1 MKGKVEIFAVLDG
14 DREKLVYEEDNLV
27 VNGAGQ
33 TIVDMLTAPSSTL
46 GIAPRVMDT
55 SNWVVQAISFGKD
68 AEGYFRNAHAFP
80 VSSFDCPS
88 PGLTVANRNL
98 NPYSTPSSTSLFSVA
113 NAGTP
118 RDLRISSTPDISPPS
133 IFSSVAS
140 SIAHVVTVVA
150 DDVAATK
157 FFHPCY
163 MQVGD
168 AGVDFTTS
176 AFQDTWL
183 CWSLYTKQ
191 TFSEYPI
198 SIGGCSSM
206 GDLDHGGIHVKLTS
220 RGDGFAGTAD
230 RGNARTAINL
240 FSDPANGSVSSVNQ
254 TWITE
259 TSRTEAK
266 GWVEDGWE
274 ANAGIE
280 DVGDNWYRAWVSVLS
295 PSATSGIDAVFYP
308 ALCNDE
314 DGVGSSG
321 GAYIYGAQLELG
333 KFPTELQFRTDGVC
347 PNNWDFSGSTL
358 AMGRSFSGV
367 GLESAASAPIVR
379 VSGPPDV
386 SSYYPYTGLPT
397 YPDPLDG
404 RLEGSNTE
412 SDFVLSSVTTGFD
425 IGQNLNLIPYKQKF
439 ATQSKFIE
447 QGNLPSLWAA
457 KNQTVPNNYIGVNAY
472 QLGCFPEG
480 SSTGGTNWSMVS
492 SLTMS
497 AAFENQIVTGN
508 YNSGFNEASSMDI
521 SGYVGE
527 VYDPINSR
535 VGDSGGGVTLS
546 GHGLIVSS
554 QAASYQNN
562 GRVVYETNVL
572 SGDLGLAN
580 LYGGIYNMG
589 LWTVDI
595 KEALK
600 YSSPPFVFDPIDNPL
615 RYRLFSSK
623 KFIDN
628 LARINDKAGAAL
640 PSGSLHY
647 GNLKIRWTLDFR
659 ATGNA

>member
-68 AEGYFRNAHAFP
+68 AQGYFRNAHAYP
-80 VSSFDCPS
+80 VSSYTCPS

-98 NPYSTPSSTSLFSVA
+98 NPYSTPSSTDLFSVVG
-113 NAGTP
+113 GTINS
-118 RDLRISSTPDISPPS
+118 ISSTPEVSPPS
-133 IFSSVAS
+133 MFSNIPS
-140 SIAHVVTVVA
+140 STAHVVTVV
-150 DDVAATK
+150 DDDINLAAGATSGY
-157 FFHPCY
+157 FHPCRMLEGY
-163 MQVGD
+163 G
-168 AGVDFTTS
+168 GVDFTAS

-191 TFSEYPI
+191 AFGDYPI
-198 SIGGCSSM
+198 NNTGCNSN
-206 GDLDHGGIHVKLTS
+206 DDTDHGGIHIKLTS
-220 RGDGFAGTAD
+220 KGDGYSGD
-230 RGNARTAINL
+230 SGLGNARTAINL
-240 FSDPANGSVSSVNQ
+240 YTDLTNGSISGVNQ
-254 TWITE
+254 TWRTE
-259 TSRTEAK
+259 SARTEAN
-266 GWVEDGWE
+266 GWVVPNWE
-274 ANAGIE
+274 ANAGVE
-280 DVGDNWYRAWVSVLS
+280 YAGDNWYRAWVSVLS
-295 PSATSGIDAVFYP
+295 PSATSGIEAVFYP
-308 ALCNDE
+308 ALCT
-314 DGVGSSG
+314 DGGASG
-321 GAYIYGAQLELG
+321 GAYIYGCQLEVG

-412 SDFVLSSVTTGFD
+412 SEFSLSSVVTGFD
-425 IGQNLNLIPYKQKF
+425 LGQNLNLIPYRQKF
-439 ATQSKFIE
+439 ALQSKFIE
-447 QGNLPSLWAA
+447 QNNLSSLWNA
-457 KNQTVPNNYIGVNAY
+457 KNSSDGVPNNYIGVNAY

-492 SLTMS
+492 SLTTS
-497 AAFENQIVTGN
+497 AAFENQIVSGN

-521 SGYVGE
+521 SGYVGR
-527 VYDPINSR
+527 VYDPINER
-535 VGDSGGGVTLS
+535 VGDDGNGVTLS

-580 LYGGIYNMG
+580 LYGGIYNIG

-628 LARINDKAGAAL
+628 LSRISDNGATA
-640 PSGSLHY
+640 GSLNY
-647 GNLKIRWTLDFR
+647 ADLKIRWTLDFR